1 MHASAPCE
9 QLDHCLDRF
18 VTAAL
23 AGDDAAARTAFAD
36 AQALPALADAHR
48 EATAWAAQERAMW
61 NLLPDDQ
68 LDGTPSRVTAALT
81 PSPPPSC
88 PVTALGI
95 AFALGEAAA
104 ALLRTGQRLPGTATG
119 SMQFEGG

>member
-1 MHASAPCE
+1 VTPRE
-9 QLDHCLDRF
+9 QLDHCLARF

-23 AGDDAAARTAFAD
+23 DGDDTAARTAFAD

-48 EATAWAAQERAMW
+48 EAIAWAAQERAMW

-81 PSPPPSC
+81 R
-88 PVTALGI
+88 ARNR
-95 AFALGEAAA
+95 AA
-104 ALLRTGQRLPGTATG
+104 P
-119 SMQFEGG
+119 

>member
-1 MHASAPCE
+1 MTPRE

-23 AGDDAAARTAFAD
+23 AGDDAAALAAFAD
-36 AQALPALADAHR
+36 AQALPALAGAHR

-81 PSPPPSC
+81 R
-88 PVTALGI
+88 ARNR
-95 AFALGEAAA
+95 AA
-104 ALLRTGQRLPGTATG
+104 P
-119 SMQFEGG
+119 

>member
-1 MHASAPCE
+1 MTPRE
-9 QLDHCLDRF
+9 QLDHCLARF

-23 AGDDAAARTAFAD
+23 AEDDTAALAAFAD

-48 EATAWAAQERAMW
+48 EALAWATQERAMW

-81 PSPPPSC
+81 R
-88 PVTALGI
+88 ARNR
-95 AFALGEAAA
+95 AA
-104 ALLRTGQRLPGTATG
+104 P
-119 SMQFEGG
+119 